1 MSTTVTPPP
10 AAVPPS
16 APSRPPVA
24 RAPRAGTGRGRSRAL
39 SVLTHVCLIFFTV
52 ATVYPILQIVTVSLR
67 PADRLYS
74 TSLAIIP
81 PDATLA
87 AYRTMIFEK
96 PFLLWLR
103 NSFLVSI
110 AVTIFGVALASTSA
124 YAFSRFRFPGWR
136 FGLYA
141 FLLTQL
147 FPATMLMLPLYV
159 LMKALHLLDTF
170 SGLAIAYTATALPF
184 CVWTLRGYYD
194 SIPIELEQAALVDG
208 CGPWTAFTRITF
220 PLAAPAL
227 AITALFSFMSAWSE
241 YLVARIIVNRQDLYT
256 LPLGLESL
264 AGQFQTE
271 WANYAAGSLM
281 VCVPVMVLFVLLNR
295 YLVSGLNLGGVKG

>member
-1 MSTTVTPPP
+1 MTGPD
-10 AAVPPS
+10 
-16 APSRPPVA
+16 RA
-24 RAPRAGTGRGRSRAL
+24 RRRSV
-39 SVLTHVCLIFFTV
+39 SVLKHAFLALFAL

-74 TSLAIIP
+74 TSLALIP
-81 PDATLA
+81 PDATLRA
-87 AYRTMIFEK
+87 FRAILFEK
-96 PFLLWLR
+96 DFLLWMR
-103 NSFLVSI
+103 NSFLVSM
-110 AVTIFGVALASTSA
+110 AVTVLGVTLASTAA

-136 FGLYA
+136 VGLYS

-170 SGLAIAYTATALPF
+170 AGLTVAYTATALPF
-184 CVWTLRGYYD
+184 CVWTMRGYYD
-194 SIPIELEQAALVDG
+194 TIPVELEQAALIDG
-208 CGPWTAFTRITF
+208 CGPWAAFTRVTL

-227 AITALFSFMSAWSE
+227 AITALFSFMAAWSE
-241 YLVARIIVNRQDLYT
+241 FLVARIIIHRQELYT

-271 WANYAAGSLM
+271 WANYAAGSLF
-281 VCVPVMVLFVLLNR
+281 VCVPVMVLFVVLNR
-295 YLVSGLNLGGVKG
+295 WLVSGLALGGVKG

>member
-1 MSTTVTPPP
+1 V
-10 AAVPPS
+10 S
-16 APSRPPVA
+16 AK
-24 RAPRAGTGRGRSRAL
+24 PRTGRRRPRWQ
-39 SVLTHVCLIFFTV
+39 SVLLHAFLAFAAL

-81 PDATLA
+81 PDATLR
-87 AYRTMIFEK
+87 AYATMLFEK
-96 PFLLWLR
+96 DFLLWMR
-103 NSFLVSI
+103 NSFVVSV
-110 AVTIFGVALASTSA
+110 AVTVFGVALASTAA
-124 YAFSRFRFPGWR
+124 YAFSRFRFLGWS

-159 LMKALHLLDTF
+159 LMKALRLLDTF

-194 SIPIELEQAALVDG
+194 TIPVELEQAALIDG
-208 CGPWTAFTRITF
+208 CGPWTAFTRVTL

-241 YLVARIIVNRQDLYT
+241 YLVARIIVNHQELYT

-281 VCVPVMVLFVLLNR
+281 VCVPVMVLFVVLNR
-295 YLVSGLNLGGVKG
+295 YLVSGLALGGVKG